1 MKDSAFPG
9 GVLLASKDGK
19 IFIHEAFGYHT
30 YDKKEKVTR
39 GDIYD
44 LASITKV
51 IATTSSVMLLVDQN
65 KISLDDKVVKYL
77 PEFKGRQKN
86 YFKQKSNTTIRHLI
100 THTAGLPAFKEYFK
114 MNKPIE
120 AILDSVMNTEPEY
133 DLEKNTI
140 YSDIGIIALGKVVE
154 AVTETRLDIFAD
166 SLIFNPL
173 GMNSTYFNPPK
184 SRIKRIVPTEFSKVY
199 NKTIRG
205 FVHDENAHS
214 LGGVAGHAGLF
225 STARDL
231 ATFSQMM
238 LNNGIYGWK
247 RIFNSE
253 TVNLFTSRANLLEG
267 SSRALGWDSPQGKA
281 SGGVYISDSSFGH
294 TGFTGTSLWIDPEH
308 QLFVILL
315 TNAVHPNRSYKDP
328 NYYNYRQKIHSDIYE
343 ALGLTKV
350 NPNLLWRKKWD

>member
-1 MKDSAFPG
+1 
-9 GVLLASKDGK
+9 
-19 IFIHEAFGYHT
+19 
-30 YDKKEKVTR
+30 
-39 GDIYD
+39 
-44 LASITKV
+44 
-51 IATTSSVMLLVDQN
+51 
-65 KISLDDKVVKYL
+65 
-77 PEFKGRQKN
+77 
-86 YFKQKSNTTIRHLI
+86 
-100 THTAGLPAFKEYFK
+100 
-114 MNKPIE
+114 
-120 AILDSVMNTEPEY
+120 
-133 DLEKNTI
+133 
-140 YSDIGIIALGKVVE
+140 
-154 AVTETRLDIFAD
+154 
-166 SLIFNPL
+166 
-173 GMNSTYFNPPK
+173 
-184 SRIKRIVPTEFSKVY
+184 
-199 NKTIRG
+199 
-205 FVHDENAHS
+205 
-214 LGGVAGHAGLF
+214 
-225 STARDL
+225 
-231 ATFSQMM
+231 MM